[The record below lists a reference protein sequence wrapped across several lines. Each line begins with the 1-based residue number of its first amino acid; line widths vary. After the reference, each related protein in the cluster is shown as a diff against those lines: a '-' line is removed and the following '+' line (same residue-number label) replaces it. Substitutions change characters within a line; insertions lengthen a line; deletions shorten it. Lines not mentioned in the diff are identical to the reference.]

1 MTTTTTTIGKNLG
14 PDNGVSLMINYQ
26 DGDNLYYVGLRA
38 DGFAGIK
45 KKIDGQ
51 YSELQNPVKVFPG
64 VYKHYDNLIPQ
75 DKWIGLRAV
84 VVVEEQR
91 HNDTTISGKDQVYIA
106 MYIDEKGDGSSW
118 KYVTSYLDKDRIF
131 KQGHTGIR
139 TDFIDAQFKDF
150 KVIPSQSTVCI

>member
-1 MTTTTTTIGKNLG
+1 M
-14 PDNGVSLMINYQ
+14 
-26 DGDNLYYVGLRA
+26 RA
-38 DGFAGIK
+38 
-45 KKIDGQ
+45 
-51 YSELQNPVKVFPG
+51 
-64 VYKHYDNLIPQ
+64 
-75 DKWIGLRAV
+75 

-150 KVIPSQSTVCI
+150 KVIPSQDTVCI